1 MMFQLCPFS
10 FSRLHLVGLVI
21 LSGLMSLSRIFSPAE
36 GAQSWTAAG
45 RWWNWPD
52 NFPPISQVSSSIIR
66 LKPRLPALV
75 GVICFQVKETS
86 ESGPCIY
93 FFFFFYLHTNRG
105 APLQFFSQ
113 GKSETRSGN
122 ILTQTQMS
130 SFHASFFFPLN
141 GLST

>member
-93 FFFFFYLHTNRG
+93 FFFFFI
-105 APLQFFSQ
+105 S
-113 GKSETRSGN
+113 
-122 ILTQTQMS
+122 TQTEGLLSNSFLRGSQRHAAATS
-130 SFHASFFFPLN
+130 SPKHRCLLSTRVFFFH
-141 GLST
+141 